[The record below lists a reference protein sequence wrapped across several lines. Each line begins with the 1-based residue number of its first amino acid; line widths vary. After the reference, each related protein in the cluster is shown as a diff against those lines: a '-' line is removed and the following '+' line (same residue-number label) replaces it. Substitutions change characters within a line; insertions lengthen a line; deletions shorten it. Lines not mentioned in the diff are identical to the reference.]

1 VQHPYRAGRKLPPV
15 SLRGRPVEQTAS
27 LPDGREVRIRI
38 GVPEDSYIPRREL
51 DTVDVE
57 LFMEGRHVAAVNTVL
72 TANQES
78 EARELAREIAAGLES
93 GTLEPTAGAIEPL
106 ADEPR

>member
-1 VQHPYRAGRKLPPV
+1 V

>member
-1 VQHPYRAGRKLPPV
+1 M
-15 SLRGRPVEQTAS
+15 SLRANPVELPVT
-27 LPDGREVRIRI
+27 LPDGRAAQVRV

-57 LFMEGRHVAAVNTVL
+57 LFVDGRAVAAVNTVL
-72 TANQES
+72 SADQES
-78 EARELAREIAAGLES
+78 EARQLAREIVAGLES
-93 GTLEPTAGAIEPL
+93 GTLEPTAAAIEPL

>member
-1 VQHPYRAGRKLPPV
+1 V

-27 LPDGREVRIRI
+27 LPDGREVQIRI

-72 TANQES
+72 TADQES
-78 EARELAREIAAGLES
+78 EARELARDIAAGLES